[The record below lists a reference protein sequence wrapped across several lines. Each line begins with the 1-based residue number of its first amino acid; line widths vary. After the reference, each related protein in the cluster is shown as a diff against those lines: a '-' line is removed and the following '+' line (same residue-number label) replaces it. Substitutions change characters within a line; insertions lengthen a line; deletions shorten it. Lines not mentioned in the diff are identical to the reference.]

1 MKRILISAALLAAT
15 TSALQAHTLDGIVK
29 DNKTGEPLIGTVIR
43 VKELPNVSTTT
54 GLDGTFTLH
63 ELPDKGKFTIIVTYM
78 SYKTK
83 EMVVDL
89 AKDYS
94 KGGKDGK
101 DGQFTIAMD
110 EDTKQLGEVVVTG
123 HREYRSDR
131 SAVETVKNAG
141 NVLNVMSQQSIQ
153 LSPDVNVASVL
164 QRVSG
169 VTMERDA
176 SGEASYAILRG
187 MDKRYNYTLVNGVKI
202 PSPDDK
208 NRYIPLNI
216 FPSDLMDRLVVSK
229 SLTADMEGDA
239 AGGVVDMVMKDAP
252 SRFQLQANAAIG
264 ATDYF
269 WKDGRNYLTSNRSD
283 YTHKAPYEAFGSE
296 YKAQM
301 GSSKDGSSQIGDFK
315 AGPTQLKSYSNPAP
329 NFIGGL
335 SIGNRFWN
343 DRLGVML
350 AGSIQNTFRGT
361 ERTYNSV
368 KMASGEQ
375 AMYISNLHH
384 RYYSIHDLTAGAH
397 AKIDL
402 TLGNQLMPGA
412 HKLEWYNMYVRTN
425 SKGIRYNNGISTEY
439 IGADSYTQDD
449 EVRSTSITQT
459 IFATNLKGTHHLSK
473 DFTIDWSGIFSQA
486 KEEDPDRTYVTL
498 TNTVSTSS
506 ADVTASSDGSSDVDA
521 VGGSIWDTNK
531 NIVKTL
537 PKSMERR
544 YQHNKDTD
552 WAGYINLSYDTHFA
566 NGVDALW
573 KAGAQYRCKER
584 SNRYYSYIFNP
595 ADISQQL
602 NGNGLDQFAAIDW
615 VCKTPYSQASQLN
628 YDSKE
633 HIGGAYAMVTFR
645 SNLGEL
651 NAGFRAEHTN
661 QIYTMLQHFRNMG
674 QVGEQ
679 SYWDYLPSASIKWT
693 PTKKMNVRLSY
704 YRSINRPGFYEIVPY
719 QIQGEEYQEKG
730 NPNLKRARID
740 NIDLRWEWFP
750 SATEQVLAGVFY
762 KYLKDPI
769 EQVFVTSDGKIGAG
783 TDAYYLPD
791 NLGNAKN
798 MGFEIDVIK
807 YIRHFGLK
815 ANYTYTHSEI
825 TTSKREYQE
834 GSAEYKTGVT
844 QTRPLVNQAPHTANL
859 SLLYKDTSHGWNAQ
873 LAASYTGTK
882 LALVSPF
889 KDADQWD
896 KAMFGLDL
904 SAEKQ
909 FKNGF
914 SVFLKANNLLD
925 AKRERFLKTVNKS
938 NLEYEGQ
945 KSDKTIVGTYQY
957 GRTFLLGVRYKL

>member
-1 MKRILISAALLAAT
+1 MKRLFMSAALLAA
-15 TSALQAHTLDGIVK
+15 SATAIQAHTLDGIVK

-43 VKELPNVSTTT
+43 VKELPNVGTTT
-54 GLDGTFTLH
+54 GLDGSFTLH
-63 ELPDKGKFTIIVTYM
+63 ELPDKGKYTLVVSFM
-78 SYKTK
+78 AYKTK
-83 EMVVDL
+83 EIVVDV
-89 AKDYS
+89 ANDEKVD
-94 KGGKDGK
+94 
-101 DGQFTIAMD
+101 IPMD
-110 EDTKQLGEVVVTG
+110 EDLKQLGEVVVTG
-123 HREYRSDR
+123 RREYRSDR

-252 SRFQLQANAAIG
+252 SCFQLQANAAIG
-264 ATDYF
+264 TTDYF
-269 WKDGRNYLTSNRSD
+269 WKDGRDYLTSNRSD
-283 YTHKAPYEAFGSE
+283 YTKKAPYEAFGSE
-296 YKAQM
+296 YKASM
-301 GSSKDGSSQIGDFK
+301 SDFK
-315 AGPTQLKSYSNPAP
+315 NGPVQLKSHSMPAP

-335 SIGNRFWN
+335 SVGNRFWN
-343 DRLGVML
+343 DRLGVIL

-375 AMYISNLHH
+375 AMYISKLNH
-384 RYYSIHDLTAGAH
+384 RYYSIHDLTTGVH
-397 AKIDL
+397 AKFDL
-402 TLGNQLMPGA
+402 TLPE
-412 HKLEWYNMYVRTN
+412 HKIEWYNMYVRTN
-425 SKGIRYNNGISTEY
+425 SKGVRYNNSIGTEY
-439 IGADSYTQDD
+439 IGANSYTQDD
-449 EVRSTSITQT
+449 EIRSLSTTQS
-459 IFATNLKGTHHLSK
+459 IFATNLKGTHHLTK
-473 DFTIDWSGIFSQA
+473 NFTLDWSGIFSQA

-498 TNTVSTSS
+498 SNSVSTE
-506 ADVTASSDGSSDVDA
+506 ADADGNILS
-521 VGGSIWDTNK
+521 GNLWDTNK
-531 NIVKTL
+531 NITKTF
-537 PKSMERR
+537 PKDAERR
-544 YQHNKDTD
+544 FQHNMDTD
-552 WAGYINLSYDTHFA
+552 WAGYINLTYDTHFA
-566 NGVDALW
+566 NDVEALW
-573 KAGAQYRCKER
+573 KAGAQYRRKER
-584 SNRYYSYIFNP
+584 CNRYYSYIFSP
-595 ADISQQL
+595 ADNTQDL
-602 NGNGLDQFAAIDW
+602 DGNGLEQFDNVDW

-628 YDSKE
+628 YNSKE
-633 HIGGAYAMVTFR
+633 HIGGAYAMVTLKTK
-645 SNLGEL
+645 LGEL
-651 NAGFRAEHTN
+651 IAGFRAEHTN

-674 QVGEQ
+674 QIGEQ
-679 SYWDYLPSASIKWT
+679 SYWDYLPSASLKWT
-693 PTKKMNVRLSY
+693 PTKNMNIRLSY

-719 QIQGEEYQEKG
+719 QIMGEEYQEKG

-750 SATEQVLAGVFY
+750 SKTEQILAGVFY

-783 TDAYYLPD
+783 TDAYYMPD

-807 YIRHFGLK
+807 YIRHFGIK
-815 ANYTYTHSEI
+815 ANYTYTYSKI
-825 TTSKREYQE
+825 TTSKREYKE
-834 GSAEYKTGVT
+834 GSAEYKSGVT
-844 QTRPLVNQAPHTANL
+844 QSRPLVNQAPHTANI
-859 SLLYKDTSHGWNAQ
+859 SLLYKDTENGWNAQ
-873 LAASYTGTK
+873 LASSFTGAK

-914 SVFLKANNLLD
+914 SIFFKANNLLD
-925 AKRERFLKTVNKS
+925 AKRERYLKTVNES

>member
-1 MKRILISAALLAAT
+1 MSAALLAA
-15 TSALQAHTLDGIVK
+15 SATAIQAHTLDGIVK
-29 DNKTGEPLIGTVIR
+29 DNKTGEPLIGTVVR
-43 VKELPNVSTTT
+43 VKELPNVGTTT
-54 GLDGTFTLH
+54 GLDGSFTLH
-63 ELPDKGKFTIIVTYM
+63 ELPDKGKYTLVVTFM
-78 SYKTK
+78 AYKTK
-83 EMVVDL
+83 EIVVDV
-89 AKDYS
+89 ANDDKVD
-94 KGGKDGK
+94 
-101 DGQFTIAMD
+101 IPMD
-110 EDTKQLGEVVVTG
+110 EDLKQLGEVVVTG
-123 HREYRSDR
+123 RREYRSDR

-252 SRFQLQANAAIG
+252 SCFQLQANAAIG
-264 ATDYF
+264 TTDYF
-269 WKDGRNYLTSNRSD
+269 WKDGRDYLTSNRSD
-283 YTHKAPYEAFGSE
+283 YTKKAPYEAFGSE
-296 YKAQM
+296 YKASM
-301 GSSKDGSSQIGDFK
+301 SDFK
-315 AGPTQLKSYSNPAP
+315 NGPVQLKSHSMPAP

-335 SIGNRFWN
+335 SVGNRFWN
-343 DRLGVML
+343 DRLGVIL

-375 AMYISNLHH
+375 AMYISKLNH
-384 RYYSIHDLTAGAH
+384 RYYSIHDLTTGAH

-402 TLGNQLMPGA
+402 TLPG
-412 HKLEWYNMYVRTN
+412 HKIEWYNMYVRTN
-425 SKGIRYNNGISTEY
+425 SKGVRYNNSIGTEY
-439 IGADSYTQDD
+439 IGANSYTQDD
-449 EVRSTSITQT
+449 EIRSLSTTQS
-459 IFATNLKGTHHLSK
+459 IFATNLKGTHHLTK
-473 DFTIDWSGIFSQA
+473 NFTLDWSGIFSQA

-498 TNTVSTSS
+498 SNSVSTE
-506 ADVTASSDGSSDVDA
+506 ADADGNILS
-521 VGGSIWDTNK
+521 GNLWDTNK
-531 NIVKTL
+531 NITKTF
-537 PKSMERR
+537 PKDAERR
-544 YQHNKDTD
+544 FQHNMDTD
-552 WAGYINLSYDTHFA
+552 WAGYINLTYDTHFA
-566 NGVDALW
+566 NDVEALW
-573 KAGAQYRCKER
+573 KAGAQYRRKER
-584 SNRYYSYIFNP
+584 CNRYYSYIFSP
-595 ADISQQL
+595 ADNAQDL
-602 NGNGLDQFAAIDW
+602 DGNGLEQFDNVDW

-633 HIGGAYAMVTFR
+633 HIGGAYAMVTLKTK
-645 SNLGEL
+645 LGEL

-674 QVGEQ
+674 QIGEQ
-679 SYWDYLPSASIKWT
+679 SYWDYLPSASLKWT
-693 PTKKMNVRLSY
+693 PTKNMNIRLSY

-719 QIQGEEYQEKG
+719 QIMGEEYQEKG

-750 SATEQVLAGVFY
+750 SKTEQILAGVFY

-783 TDAYYLPD
+783 TDAYYMPD

-807 YIRHFGLK
+807 YIRHFGIK
-815 ANYTYTHSEI
+815 ANYTYTYSKI
-825 TTSKREYQE
+825 TTSKREYKE
-834 GSAEYKTGVT
+834 GSAEYKSGVT
-844 QTRPLVNQAPHTANL
+844 QSRPLVNQAPHTANI
-859 SLLYKDTSHGWNAQ
+859 SLLYKDTENGWNAQ
-873 LAASYTGTK
+873 LASSFTGAK

-914 SVFLKANNLLD
+914 SIFFKANNLLD
-925 AKRERFLKTVNKS
+925 AKRERYLKTVNES

>member
-1 MKRILISAALLAAT
+1 MKRLLLSAALFAAMT
-15 TSALQAHTLDGIVK
+15 ANLQAHTLDGIVK
-29 DNKTGEPLIGTVIR
+29 DNKTGEPLIGTLIR
-43 VKELPNVSTTT
+43 VKELPGVSTTT

-63 ELPDKGKFTIIVTYM
+63 ELPDNGKFTIIVSYM
-78 SYKTK
+78 AYKTK
-83 EMVVDL
+83 ELMVDV
-89 AKDYS
+89 AK
-94 KGGKDGK
+94 KEK
-101 DGQFTIAMD
+101 INIPMD
-110 EDTKQLGEVVVTG
+110 EDLKQLGEVVVTG

-131 SAVETVKNAG
+131 SAIESVKQAG
-141 NVLNVMSQQSIQ
+141 NVLNVMSQQSIM
-153 LSPDVNVASVL
+153 LSPDVSVASVL

-252 SRFQLQANAAIG
+252 SRLQIQANAAIG
-264 ATDYF
+264 VNDYF
-269 WKDGRNYLTSNRSD
+269 WKDGRDYLTSNRSN
-283 YTHKAPYEAFGSE
+283 YTKKSPYEAFGSE

-301 GSSKDGSSQIGDFK
+301 SDFK
-315 AGPTQLKSYSNPAP
+315 CGPVQLKSHSIPSP

-343 DRLGVML
+343 DRLGVIL
-350 AGSIQNTFRGT
+350 AGSVQNTFRGT
-361 ERTYNSV
+361 ERYYNSV

-384 RYYSIHDLTAGAH
+384 RYYSIHDFTMGAH
-397 AKIDL
+397 AKFDL
-402 TLGNQLMPGA
+402 TLLG

-425 SKGIRYNNGISTEY
+425 SKGIRYNHGISTEY

-449 EVRSTSITQT
+449 EIRSTSTTQS
-459 IFATNLKGTHHLSK
+459 IFAANLKGMHHLTQ

-498 TNTVSTSS
+498 TNTVST
-506 ADVTASSDGSSDVDA
+506 TAQNEGDA
-521 VGGSIWDTNK
+521 VSGSIWDENK
-531 NIVKTL
+531 NIIKTL
-537 PKSMERR
+537 PKSSERR
-544 YQHNKDTD
+544 FQHNKDTD
-552 WAGYINLSYDTHFA
+552 WAGYINLSYNTHFA
-566 NGVDALW
+566 NHIEALW
-573 KAGAQYRCKER
+573 KAGVQYRRKER

-595 ADISQQL
+595 ADISQKL
-602 NGNGLDQFAAIDW
+602 DGNGLEQFDNVDW

-633 HIGGAYAMVTFR
+633 HIGAAYAMVTLK
-645 SNLGEL
+645 SDWGEL
-651 NAGFRAEHTN
+651 NIGLRAEHTN

-679 SYWDYLPSASIKWT
+679 SYWDYLPSTSLKWM
-693 PTKKMNVRLSY
+693 PNKKMNIRLSY

-750 SATEQVLAGVFY
+750 SNTEQILAGVFY

-783 TDAYYLPD
+783 TDAYYMPD

-844 QTRPLVNQAPHTANL
+844 QTRPLINQAPHTANL
-859 SLLYKDTSHGWNAQ
+859 SLLYKDTEHGWNAQ
-873 LAASYTGTK
+873 LASSFTGTK

-909 FKNGF
+909 FKNGI
-914 SVFLKANNLLD
+914 SVFFKANNLLD
-925 AKRERFLKTVNKS
+925 AKRERYLKTVNKS

-945 KSDKTIVGTYQY
+945 KSDKTIIGTYQY

>member
-1 MKRILISAALLAAT
+1 MKRLLFSAALLAA
-15 TSALQAHTLDGIVK
+15 SATAIQAHTLDGIVK

-43 VKELPNVSTTT
+43 VKELPNVGTTT
-54 GLDGTFTLH
+54 GLDGSFTLH
-63 ELPDKGKFTIIVTYM
+63 ELPDKGKYTLVVTFM
-78 SYKTK
+78 AYKTK
-83 EMVVDL
+83 EIVVDV
-89 AKDYS
+89 ANDEKVD
-94 KGGKDGK
+94 
-101 DGQFTIAMD
+101 IPMD
-110 EDTKQLGEVVVTG
+110 EDLKQLGEVVATG

-264 ATDYF
+264 TTDYF
-269 WKDGRNYLTSNRSD
+269 WKDGRDYIISNRSD
-283 YTHKAPYEAFGSE
+283 YTKKAPYEAFGSE
-296 YKAQM
+296 YKA
-301 GSSKDGSSQIGDFK
+301 SISDFK
-315 AGPTQLKSYSNPAP
+315 NGPVQLKSHSMPAP

-350 AGSIQNTFRGT
+350 AGSVQNTFRGT

-375 AMYISNLHH
+375 AMYISKLNH
-384 RYYSIHDLTAGAH
+384 RYYSIHDLTTGAH

-402 TLGNQLMPGA
+402 TLPG
-412 HKLEWYNMYVRTN
+412 HKIEWYNMYVRTN
-425 SKGIRYNNGISTEY
+425 SKGVRYNNTIGTEY
-439 IGADSYTQDD
+439 IGANSYTQDD
-449 EVRSTSITQT
+449 EIRSLSTTQS
-459 IFATNLKGTHHLSK
+459 IFATNLKGTHH
-473 DFTIDWSGIFSQA
+473 FTKNFTLDWSGIFSQA

-498 TNTVSTSS
+498 SNSVSTEANAEGNILS
-506 ADVTASSDGSSDVDA
+506 GNL
-521 VGGSIWDTNK
+521 WDTNK
-531 NIVKTL
+531 NITKTF
-537 PKSMERR
+537 PKDAERR
-544 YQHNKDTD
+544 FQHNKDTD
-552 WAGYINLSYDTHFA
+552 WAGYINLAYDTRFA
-566 NGVDALW
+566 NDVEALW
-573 KAGAQYRCKER
+573 KAGAQYRRKER
-584 SNRYYSYIFNP
+584 SNRYYSYIFSP
-595 ADISQQL
+595 ADNAQDL
-602 NGNGLDQFAAIDW
+602 DGNGLEQFDNVDW

-633 HIGGAYAMVTFR
+633 HIGGAYAMVTFK
-645 SNLGEL
+645 SKLGEL

-674 QVGEQ
+674 QTGEQ
-679 SYWDYLPSASIKWT
+679 SYWDYLPSASLKWT

-719 QIQGEEYQEKG
+719 QIMGEEYQEKG

-750 SATEQVLAGVFY
+750 SNTEQVLAGVFY

-783 TDAYYLPD
+783 TDAYYMPD

-807 YIRHFGLK
+807 YIRHFGIK
-815 ANYTYTHSEI
+815 ANYTYTYSKI
-825 TTSKREYQE
+825 TTSKREYKE
-834 GSAEYKTGVT
+834 GSAEYKSGVT
-844 QTRPLVNQAPHTANL
+844 QSRPLVNQAPHTANI
-859 SLLYKDTSHGWNAQ
+859 SLLYKDTENGWNAQ
-873 LAASYTGTK
+873 LASSFTGAK

-896 KAMFGLDL
+896 KAMFGIDL

-914 SVFLKANNLLD
+914 SIFFKANNLLD
-925 AKRERFLKTVNKS
+925 AKRERYLKTVNES
-938 NLEYEGQ
+938 NLQYAGQ
-945 KSDKTIVGTYQY
+945 KSDKTIIGTYKY
-957 GRTFLLGVRYKL
+957 GRTFLLGVRYKI

>member
-1 MKRILISAALLAAT
+1 MKRLLFSAALLAA
-15 TSALQAHTLDGIVK
+15 SATAIQAHTLDGIVK

-43 VKELPNVSTTT
+43 IKELPNVGTTT
-54 GLDGTFTLH
+54 GLDGSFTLH
-63 ELPDKGKFTIIVTYM
+63 ELPDKGKYTLVVTFM
-78 SYKTK
+78 AYKTK
-83 EMVVDL
+83 EIVVDV
-89 AKDYS
+89 ANDEKVD
-94 KGGKDGK
+94 
-101 DGQFTIAMD
+101 IPMD
-110 EDTKQLGEVVVTG
+110 EDLKQLGEVVVTG

-264 ATDYF
+264 TTDYF
-269 WKDGRNYLTSNRSD
+269 WKDGRDYITSNRSD
-283 YTHKAPYEAFGSE
+283 YTKKAPYEAFGSE
-296 YKAQM
+296 YKACI
-301 GSSKDGSSQIGDFK
+301 SDFK
-315 AGPTQLKSYSNPAP
+315 NGPMQLKSHSMPAP
-329 NFIGGL
+329 NFVGGL

-350 AGSIQNTFRGT
+350 AGSVQNTFRGT

-375 AMYISNLHH
+375 AMYISKLNH
-384 RYYSIHDLTAGAH
+384 RYYSIHDLTTGAH

-402 TLGNQLMPGA
+402 TLPG
-412 HKLEWYNMYVRTN
+412 HKIEWYNMYVRTN
-425 SKGIRYNNGISTEY
+425 SKGVRYNNTIGTEY
-439 IGADSYTQDD
+439 IGANSYTQDD
-449 EVRSTSITQT
+449 EIRSLSTTQS
-459 IFATNLKGTHHLSK
+459 IFATNLKGTHHLTK
-473 DFTIDWSGIFSQA
+473 NFTLDWSGIFSQA

-498 TNTVSTSS
+498 SNSVSTNAN
-506 ADVTASSDGSSDVDA
+506 ADGNILSGNL
-521 VGGSIWDTNK
+521 WDTNK
-531 NIVKTL
+531 NITKTF
-537 PKSMERR
+537 PKDAERR
-544 YQHNKDTD
+544 FQHNKDTD
-552 WAGYINLSYDTHFA
+552 WAGYINLTYDTHFA
-566 NGVDALW
+566 NDVEALW
-573 KAGAQYRCKER
+573 KAGAQYRRKER
-584 SNRYYSYIFNP
+584 SNRYYSYIFSP
-595 ADISQQL
+595 ADNAQDL
-602 NGNGLDQFAAIDW
+602 DGNGLEQFDNVDW

-633 HIGGAYAMVTFR
+633 HIGGVYAMVTFK
-645 SNLGEL
+645 SKLGEL

-674 QVGEQ
+674 QTGEQ
-679 SYWDYLPSASIKWT
+679 SYWDYLPSASFKWT

-719 QIQGEEYQEKG
+719 QIMGEEYQEKG

-750 SATEQVLAGVFY
+750 SNTEQVLAGVFY

-769 EQVFVTSDGKIGAG
+769 EQVFVTSDGKIGSG
-783 TDAYYLPD
+783 TDAYYMPD

-807 YIRHFGLK
+807 YIRHFGIK
-815 ANYTYTHSEI
+815 ANYTYTYSKI
-825 TTSKREYQE
+825 TTSKREYKA
-834 GSAEYKTGVT
+834 GSAEYKSGVT
-844 QTRPLVNQAPHTANL
+844 QSRPLVNQAPHTANI
-859 SLLYKDTSHGWNAQ
+859 SLLYKDTENGWNAQ
-873 LAASYTGTK
+873 LASSFTGAK

-914 SVFLKANNLLD
+914 SIFFKANNLLD
-925 AKRERFLKTVNKS
+925 AKRERYLKTVNES
-938 NLEYEGQ
+938 NLLYAGQ
-945 KSDKTIVGTYQY
+945 KSDKTVIGTYKY

>member
-1 MKRILISAALLAAT
+1 MSAALLAA
-15 TSALQAHTLDGIVK
+15 SATAIQAHTLDGIVK
-29 DNKTGEPLIGTVIR
+29 DNKTGEPLIGTVVR
-43 VKELPNVSTTT
+43 VKELPNVGTTT
-54 GLDGTFTLH
+54 GLDGSFILH
-63 ELPDKGKFTIIVTYM
+63 ELPDKGKYTLVVSFM
-78 SYKTK
+78 AYKTK
-83 EMVVDL
+83 EIVVDV
-89 AKDYS
+89 ANDDKVD
-94 KGGKDGK
+94 
-101 DGQFTIAMD
+101 IPMD
-110 EDTKQLGEVVVTG
+110 EDLKQLGEVVVTG
-123 HREYRSDR
+123 RREYRSDR
-131 SAVETVKNAG
+131 SAVESVKNAG
-141 NVLNVMSQQSIQ
+141 NVLNVMSLQSIQ

-252 SRFQLQANAAIG
+252 SRFQFQANAAIG
-264 ATDYF
+264 TTDYF
-269 WKDGRNYLTSNRSD
+269 WKDGRDYLTSNRSD
-283 YTHKAPYEAFGSE
+283 YTKKAPYEAFGSE
-296 YKAQM
+296 YKASM
-301 GSSKDGSSQIGDFK
+301 SDFK
-315 AGPTQLKSYSNPAP
+315 NGPMQLKSHSMPAP

-335 SIGNRFWN
+335 SVGNRFWN

-375 AMYISNLHH
+375 AMYISKLNH
-384 RYYSIHDLTAGAH
+384 RYYSIHDLTTGVH
-397 AKIDL
+397 AKVDL
-402 TLGNQLMPGA
+402 TLPK
-412 HKLEWYNMYVRTN
+412 HKIEWYNMYVRTN
-425 SKGIRYNNGISTEY
+425 SKGVRYNNSIGTEY
-439 IGADSYTQDD
+439 IGANSYTQDD
-449 EVRSTSITQT
+449 EIRSLSTTQS
-459 IFATNLKGTHHLSK
+459 IFATNLKGTHHLTK
-473 DFTIDWSGIFSQA
+473 NFTLDWSGIFSQA

-498 TNTVSTSS
+498 SNSVSTE
-506 ADVTASSDGSSDVDA
+506 ADADGNILS
-521 VGGSIWDTNK
+521 GNLWDTNK
-531 NIVKTL
+531 NITKTF
-537 PKSMERR
+537 PKDAERR
-544 YQHNKDTD
+544 FQHNMDTD
-552 WAGYINLSYDTHFA
+552 WAGYINLTYDTHFA
-566 NGVDALW
+566 NDVEALW
-573 KAGAQYRCKER
+573 KAGAQYRRKER
-584 SNRYYSYIFNP
+584 SNRYYSYIFCP
-595 ADISQQL
+595 ADNAQDL
-602 NGNGLDQFAAIDW
+602 DGNGLEQFDNVDW

-633 HIGGAYAMVTFR
+633 HIGGAYAMVTLKTK
-645 SNLGEL
+645 LGEL
-651 NAGFRAEHTN
+651 IAGFRAEHTN

-674 QVGEQ
+674 QTGEQ
-679 SYWDYLPSASIKWT
+679 SYWDYLPSASLKWT
-693 PTKKMNVRLSY
+693 PTKNMNIRLSY

-719 QIQGEEYQEKG
+719 QIMGEEYQEKG

-740 NIDLRWEWFP
+740 NVDLRWEWFP
-750 SATEQVLAGVFY
+750 SKTEQILAGVFY

-783 TDAYYLPD
+783 TDAYYMPD

-807 YIRHFGLK
+807 YIRHFGIK
-815 ANYTYTHSEI
+815 ANYTYTYSKI
-825 TTSKREYQE
+825 TTSKREYKE
-834 GSAEYKTGVT
+834 GSAEYKSGVT
-844 QTRPLVNQAPHTANL
+844 QSRPLVNQAPHTANI
-859 SLLYKDTSHGWNAQ
+859 SLLYKDTENGWNAQ
-873 LAASYTGTK
+873 LASSFTGAK

-896 KAMFGLDL
+896 KAMFGIDL

-914 SVFLKANNLLD
+914 SIFFKANNLLD
-925 AKRERFLKTVNKS
+925 AKRERYLKTVNES
-938 NLEYEGQ
+938 NLQYADQ
-945 KSDKTIVGTYQY
+945 MSNKTIIGTYKY

>member
-1 MKRILISAALLAAT
+1 MKRLFMSAALLAA
-15 TSALQAHTLDGIVK
+15 SATAIQAHTLDGIVK
-29 DNKTGEPLIGTVIR
+29 DNKTGEPLIGTVVR
-43 VKELPNVSTTT
+43 VKELPNVGTTT
-54 GLDGTFTLH
+54 GLDGSFTLH
-63 ELPDKGKFTIIVTYM
+63 ELPDKGKYTLVVSFM
-78 SYKTK
+78 AYKTK
-83 EMVVDL
+83 EIVVDV
-89 AKDYS
+89 ANDDKVD
-94 KGGKDGK
+94 
-101 DGQFTIAMD
+101 IPMD
-110 EDTKQLGEVVVTG
+110 EDLKQLGEVVVTG
-123 HREYRSDR
+123 RREYRSDR

-252 SRFQLQANAAIG
+252 SCFQLQANAAIG
-264 ATDYF
+264 TTDYF
-269 WKDGRNYLTSNRSD
+269 WKDGRDYLTSNRSD
-283 YTHKAPYEAFGSE
+283 YTKKAPYEAFGSE
-296 YKAQM
+296 YKASM
-301 GSSKDGSSQIGDFK
+301 SDFK
-315 AGPTQLKSYSNPAP
+315 NGPVQLKSHSMPAP

-335 SIGNRFWN
+335 SVGNRFWN

-375 AMYISNLHH
+375 AMYISKLNH
-384 RYYSIHDLTAGAH
+384 RYYSIHDLTTGVH
-397 AKIDL
+397 AKVDL
-402 TLGNQLMPGA
+402 TLPK
-412 HKLEWYNMYVRTN
+412 HKIEWYNMYVRTN
-425 SKGIRYNNGISTEY
+425 SKGVRYNNSIGTEY
-439 IGADSYTQDD
+439 IGANSYTQDD
-449 EVRSTSITQT
+449 EIRSLSTTQS
-459 IFATNLKGTHHLSK
+459 IFATNLKGTHHLTK
-473 DFTIDWSGIFSQA
+473 NFTLDWSGIFSQA

-498 TNTVSTSS
+498 SNSVSTE
-506 ADVTASSDGSSDVDA
+506 ADADGNILS
-521 VGGSIWDTNK
+521 GNLWDTNK
-531 NIVKTL
+531 NITKTF
-537 PKSMERR
+537 PKDAERR
-544 YQHNKDTD
+544 FQHNMDTD
-552 WAGYINLSYDTHFA
+552 WAGYINLTYDTHFA
-566 NGVDALW
+566 NDVEALW
-573 KAGAQYRCKER
+573 KAGAQYRRKER
-584 SNRYYSYIFNP
+584 CNRYYSYIFSP
-595 ADISQQL
+595 ADNAQDL
-602 NGNGLDQFAAIDW
+602 DGNGLEQFDNVDW

-633 HIGGAYAMVTFR
+633 HIGGAYAMVTLKTK
-645 SNLGEL
+645 LGEL
-651 NAGFRAEHTN
+651 IAGFRAEHTN

-674 QVGEQ
+674 QIGEQ
-679 SYWDYLPSASIKWT
+679 SYWDYLPSASLKWT
-693 PTKKMNVRLSY
+693 PTKNMNIRLSY

-719 QIQGEEYQEKG
+719 QIMGEEYQEKG

-750 SATEQVLAGVFY
+750 SKTEQILAGVFY

-783 TDAYYLPD
+783 TDAYYMPD

-807 YIRHFGLK
+807 YIRHFGIK
-815 ANYTYTHSEI
+815 ANYTYTYSKI
-825 TTSKREYQE
+825 TTSKREYKE
-834 GSAEYKTGVT
+834 GSAEYKSGVT
-844 QTRPLVNQAPHTANL
+844 QSRPLVNQAPHTANI
-859 SLLYKDTSHGWNAQ
+859 SLLYKDTENGWNAQ
-873 LAASYTGTK
+873 LASSFTGAK

-914 SVFLKANNLLD
+914 SIFFKANNLLD
-925 AKRERFLKTVNKS
+925 AKRERYLKTVNESNLQYADQKS
-938 NLEYEGQ
+938 N
-945 KSDKTIVGTYQY
+945 KTIIGTYKY

>member
-1 MKRILISAALLAAT
+1 MKRLFIGAALIAMTAAL
-15 TSALQAHTLDGIVK
+15 SAHTLDGVVI
-29 DNKTGEPLIGTVIR
+29 DHKTGEPLIGTVIR
-43 VKELPNVSTTT
+43 VKELPGVTATT
-54 GLDGTFTLH
+54 GLDGSFSLH
-63 ELPDKGKFTIIVTYM
+63 ELPDKGRVTLVVSYI
-78 SYKTK
+78 SYKTQ
-83 EMVVDL
+83 EVVVDV
-89 AKDYS
+89 ARDYS
-94 KGGKDGK
+94 KDGK
-101 DGQFTIAMD
+101 TGKAGTFAIALE
-110 EDTKQLGEVVVTG
+110 EDNQQLGEVVVTG
-123 HREYRSDR
+123 RRERRSDR
-131 SAVETVKNAG
+131 SAVETVKNALG
-141 NVLNVMSQQSIQ
+141 VLNVMSQQSIQ
-153 LSPDVNVASVL
+153 LSPDVNVANVL

-169 VTMERDA
+169 VTLERDA

-208 NRYIPLNI
+208 NRYVPLNI
-216 FPSDLMDRLVVSK
+216 FPSDLMDRLVVAK

-252 SRFQLQANAAIG
+252 SSFQLQANAAVG

-269 WKDGRNYLTSNRSD
+269 WKDGRDYLTTNRSD
-283 YTHKAPYEAFGSE
+283 YTHKSPYEAFGPN
-296 YKAQM
+296 YKAGM
-301 GSSKDGSSQIGDFK
+301 DDFK
-315 AGPTQLKSYSNPAP
+315 QGPVQLKSHSMPAP
-329 NFIGGL
+329 NFVGGL
-335 SIGNRFWN
+335 SVGNRFWN
-343 DRLGVML
+343 NRLGVIV
-350 AGSIQNTFRGT
+350 AGSAQNTFRGT

-384 RYYSIHDLTAGAH
+384 RYYSMHDLTTGLH
-397 AKIDL
+397 AKVDL
-402 TLGNQLMPGA
+402 SLGS
-412 HKLEWYNMYVRTN
+412 HKLEWYNMYVRTH
-425 SKGIRYNNGISTEY
+425 SKGVRYNNGVGTEY

-449 EVRSTSITQT
+449 EMRSLSQTQS
-459 IFATNLKGTHHLSK
+459 IFATNLKGAHHLT
-473 DFTIDWSGIFSQA
+473 DRLTLDWSGIFSQA
-486 KEEDPDRTYVTL
+486 KEDDPDRTYITL
-498 TNTVSTSS
+498 TNTVSCPANTE
-506 ADVTASSDGSSDVDA
+506 GDA
-521 VGGSIWDTNK
+521 VAGSIWNGNNT
-531 NIVKTL
+531 ITKTL
-537 PKSMERR
+537 PKSAERR
-544 YQHNKDTD
+544 FQHNKDTD
-552 WAGYINLSYDTHFA
+552 WAGYLNLSYDMPLGQHA
-566 NGVDALW
+566 DALW
-573 KAGAQYRCKER
+573 KAGAQYRRKER

-602 NGNGLDQFAAIDW
+602 DGNGYDQFAAISW

-633 HIGGAYAMVTFR
+633 HVGGAYAMVTLK
-645 SNLGEL
+645 SPLGEVY
-651 NAGFRAEHTN
+651 AGFRAEHTN

-679 SYWDYLPSASIKWT
+679 SYWDYLPSAAIKWT
-693 PTKKMNVRLSY
+693 PNKQMNVRLSY

-783 TDAYYLPD
+783 TDAYYMPD
-791 NLGNAKN
+791 NLGNARN
-798 MGFEIDVIK
+798 MGFEIDVVK

-815 ANYTYTHSEI
+815 ANYTYTHSKI
-825 TTSKREYQE
+825 TTSKRQYQQ
-834 GSAEYKTGVT
+834 GSAEYEKGVT
-844 QTRPLVNQAPHTANL
+844 QSRPLVNQAPHTANL
-859 SLLYKDTSHGWNAQ
+859 SLLYKDTQHGWNAQ
-873 LAASYTGTK
+873 LAASYTGTR

-909 FKNGF
+909 WPCGL
-914 SVFLKANNLLD
+914 SVFVKANNLLD
-925 AKRERFLKTVNKS
+925 AKRERYLKTVNKS

-945 KSDKTIVGTYQY
+945 RADRTIVGTYRY
-957 GRTFLLGVRYKL
+957 GRTFLVGVRCKL

>member
-1 MKRILISAALLAAT
+1 MKRLLFSAALLAA
-15 TSALQAHTLDGIVK
+15 SATAIQAHTLDGIVK
-29 DNKTGEPLIGTVIR
+29 DNKTGEPLIGTVVR
-43 VKELPNVSTTT
+43 VKELPNVGTTT
-54 GLDGTFTLH
+54 GLDGSFTLH
-63 ELPDKGKFTIIVTYM
+63 ELPDKGKYTLVVSFM
-78 SYKTK
+78 AYKTK
-83 EMVVDL
+83 EIVVDV
-89 AKDYS
+89 ANDEKVD
-94 KGGKDGK
+94 
-101 DGQFTIAMD
+101 IPMD
-110 EDTKQLGEVVVTG
+110 EDLKQLGEVVVTG
-123 HREYRSDR
+123 RREYRSDR

-216 FPSDLMDRLVVSK
+216 FPSDLMERLVVSK

-252 SRFQLQANAAIG
+252 SCFQFQANAAIG
-264 ATDYF
+264 TTDYF
-269 WKDGRNYLTSNRSD
+269 WKDGRDYITSNRSD
-283 YTHKAPYEAFGSE
+283 YTKKAPYEAFGSE
-296 YKAQM
+296 YKASM
-301 GSSKDGSSQIGDFK
+301 SDFK
-315 AGPTQLKSYSNPAP
+315 NGPVQLKSHSMPAP

-335 SIGNRFWN
+335 SVGNRFWN
-343 DRLGVML
+343 DRLGVIL

-375 AMYISNLHH
+375 AMYISKLNH
-384 RYYSIHDLTAGAH
+384 RYYSIHDLTTGAH

-402 TLGNQLMPGA
+402 TLPG
-412 HKLEWYNMYVRTN
+412 HKIEWYNMYVRTN
-425 SKGIRYNNGISTEY
+425 SKGVRYNNSIGTEY
-439 IGADSYTQDD
+439 IGANSYTQDD
-449 EVRSTSITQT
+449 EIRSLSTTQS
-459 IFATNLKGTHHLSK
+459 IFATNLKGTHHLTK
-473 DFTIDWSGIFSQA
+473 NFTLDWSGIFSQA

-498 TNTVSTSS
+498 SNSVSTE
-506 ADVTASSDGSSDVDA
+506 ADADGNILS
-521 VGGSIWDTNK
+521 GNLWDTNK
-531 NIVKTL
+531 NITKTF
-537 PKSMERR
+537 PKDAERR
-544 YQHNKDTD
+544 FQHNMDTD
-552 WAGYINLSYDTHFA
+552 WAGYINLTYDTHFA
-566 NGVDALW
+566 NDVEALW
-573 KAGAQYRCKER
+573 KAGAQYRRKER
-584 SNRYYSYIFNP
+584 SNRYYSYIFSP
-595 ADISQQL
+595 ADNAQDL
-602 NGNGLDQFAAIDW
+602 DGNGLEQFDNVDW

-633 HIGGAYAMVTFR
+633 HIGGAYAMVTLKTK
-645 SNLGEL
+645 LGEL
-651 NAGFRAEHTN
+651 IAGFRAEHTN

-674 QVGEQ
+674 QIGEQ
-679 SYWDYLPSASIKWT
+679 SYWDYLPSASLKWT
-693 PTKKMNVRLSY
+693 PTKNMNIRLSY

-719 QIQGEEYQEKG
+719 QIMGEEYQEKG

-750 SATEQVLAGVFY
+750 SKTEQILAGVFY

-783 TDAYYLPD
+783 TDAYYMPD

-807 YIRHFGLK
+807 YIRHFGIK
-815 ANYTYTHSEI
+815 ANYTYTYSKI
-825 TTSKREYQE
+825 TTSKREYKE
-834 GSAEYKTGVT
+834 GSAEYKSGVT
-844 QTRPLVNQAPHTANL
+844 QSRPLVNQAPHTANI
-859 SLLYKDTSHGWNAQ
+859 SLLYKDTENGWNAQ
-873 LAASYTGTK
+873 LASSFTGAK

-914 SVFLKANNLLD
+914 SIFFKANNLLD
-925 AKRERFLKTVNKS
+925 AKCERYLKTVNES

>member
-1 MKRILISAALLAAT
+1 MKRYLISAALLAAAA
-15 TSALQAHTLDGIVK
+15 TSISAHTLDGLVK

-54 GLDGTFTLH
+54 GLDGTFSLH
-63 ELPDKGKFTIIVTYM
+63 ELPDKGKFTLIISYM

-83 EMVVDL
+83 EMTVDV
-89 AKDYS
+89 AHDYS
-94 KGGKDGK
+94 KGNKDGK
-101 DGQFTIAMD
+101 DGQFVIGMD
-110 EDTKQLGEVVVTG
+110 EDSKQLGEVVVTG
-123 HREYRSDR
+123 HKEYHSDR
-131 SAVETVKNAG
+131 SAIDLEKTAG

-252 SRFQLQANAAIG
+252 SHFQVQANAAIG
-264 ATDYF
+264 ASDYF

-283 YTHKAPYEAFGSE
+283 YTKKAPYEANGKD
-296 YKAQM
+296 YKASM
-301 GSSKDGSSQIGDFK
+301 ADFK
-315 AGPTQLKSYSNPAP
+315 NGPMQLKSHSIPAP

-335 SIGNRFWN
+335 SIGNRFWK

-384 RYYSIHDLTAGAH
+384 RYYSIHDLTTGVH

-402 TLGNQLMPGA
+402 SLGN

-439 IGADSYTQDD
+439 IGAGSYTQDD
-449 EVRSTSITQT
+449 EVRSTSTTQS
-459 IFATNLKGTHHLSK
+459 IFATNLKGTHHLTK
-473 DFTIDWSGIFSQA
+473 DFTVDWSGVFSQA

-498 TNTVSTSS
+498 TNTVE
-506 ADVTASSDGSSDVDA
+506 ANQGVDGSLWQND
-521 VGGSIWDTNK
+521 K

-544 YQHNKDTD
+544 FQHNKDTD
-552 WAGYINLSYDTHFA
+552 WAGYINLSYDTHFS
-566 NGVDALW
+566 NDVDALW
-573 KAGAQYRCKER
+573 KAGAQYRRKER

-595 ADISQQL
+595 ADISQKL
-602 NGNGLDQFAAIDW
+602 DGNGLDQFDAADW
-615 VCKTPYSQASQLN
+615 KCTTPYSQASQLN

-645 SNLGEL
+645 SKIGEL

-661 QIYTMLQHFRNMG
+661 QIYTMLQHFRTMG

-693 PTKKMNVRLSY
+693 PTQKMNVRFSY

-719 QIQGEEYQEKG
+719 QIMGEEYQEKG

-740 NIDLRWEWFP
+740 NLDLRWEWFP
-750 SATEQVLAGVFY
+750 SKTEQVMAGVFY

-769 EQVFVTSDGKIGAG
+769 EQVFVASDGKIGAG
-783 TDAYYLPD
+783 TDAYYMPD

-807 YIRHFGLK
+807 YIRHFGVK
-815 ANYTYTHSEI
+815 ANYTYTHSSI

-834 GSAEYKTGVT
+834 GSAEYKSGVT

-859 SLLYKDTSHGWNAQ
+859 SFLYKDTSHGWNGQ

-904 SAEKQ
+904 SGEKK
-909 FKNGF
+909 FHNGISIF
-914 SVFLKANNLLD
+914 VKANNLLD
-925 AKRERFLKTVNKS
+925 AKRERYLKTVNKD

-945 KSDKTIVGTYQY
+945 RSDRTIVGTYKY
-957 GRTFLLGVRYKL
+957 GRTFLVGIRYNLR

>member
-1 MKRILISAALLAAT
+1 MKRFLFTAALLTAAT
-15 TSALQAHTLDGIVK
+15 SAITAHTLDGIVK
-29 DNKTGEPLIGTVIR
+29 DHKTGEPLIGTVIR
-43 VKELPNVSTTT
+43 VKELPSVSTTT
-54 GLDGTFTLH
+54 GLDGTFTLR
-63 ELPDKGKFTIIVTYM
+63 ELPDRGRYTLVVSYM
-78 SYKTK
+78 AYKTR
-83 EMVVDL
+83 EMVVDV
-89 AKDYS
+89 AKDYD
-94 KGGKDGK
+94 KGSEKGKDA
-101 DGQFTIAMD
+101 QLIIALD
-110 EDTKQLGEVVVTG
+110 EDLQQLGEVVVTG
-123 HREYRSDR
+123 RREYRSDR
-131 SAVETVKNAG
+131 SAVETVKNAAS
-141 NVLNVMSQQSIQ
+141 VLNVMSQQSIQ

-208 NRYIPLNI
+208 NRYVPLNI

-252 SRFQLQANAAIG
+252 ARFQLQANAAVG
-264 ATDYF
+264 MSDYF
-269 WKDGRNYLTSNRSD
+269 WSGARDYLTTNRSD
-283 YTHKAPYEAFGSE
+283 YTHRSPYEAFGSD
-296 YKAQM
+296 YKA
-301 GSSKDGSSQIGDFK
+301 SDSDFSN
-315 AGPTQLKSYSNPAP
+315 GPVQLKSHAAPAP

-335 SIGNRFWN
+335 SVGDRFWN
-343 DRLGVML
+343 NRIGVML
-350 AGSIQNTFRGT
+350 AGSVQNTFRGT

-375 AMYISNLHH
+375 AMYISTLNH
-384 RYYSIHDLTAGAH
+384 RYYRVHDFTAGLH
-397 AKIDL
+397 AKLDL
-402 TLGNQLMPGA
+402 SLSN

-425 SKGIRYNNGISTEY
+425 SKGVRYNNGVNTEY
-439 IGADSYTQDD
+439 ISADSYTQDD
-449 EVRSTSITQT
+449 ELRSTSSTQS
-459 IFATNLKGTHHLSK
+459 IFATNLKGTHRLT
-473 DFTIDWSGIFSQA
+473 DRFTVDWSGVFSQA
-486 KEEDPDRTYVTL
+486 RAEDPDRTYVTL
-498 TNTVSTSS
+498 TNTVGRS
-506 ADVTASSDGSSDVDA
+506 AGAEGDA
-521 VGGSIWDTNK
+521 VSGDIWSQEK
-531 NIVKTL
+531 NILKTL
-537 PKSMERR
+537 PKSAERR
-544 YQHNKDTD
+544 FQHNKDTD
-552 WAGYINLSYDTHFA
+552 WAGYINLAYDTRF
-566 NGVDALW
+566 GDKLDALW
-573 KAGAQYRCKER
+573 KAGAQYRRKER
-584 SNRYYSYIFNP
+584 SNRYYSYVFNP

-602 NGNGLDQFAAIDW
+602 DGNGYEQFANVDW

-633 HIGGAYAMVTFR
+633 HIGGVYAMATL
-645 SNLGEL
+645 SSALGEL
-651 NAGFRAEHTN
+651 NVGFRAEHTN

-679 SYWDYLPSASIKWT
+679 SYWDYLPSASVKWT

-730 NPNLKRARID
+730 NPELKRARID

-750 SATEQVLAGVFY
+750 SSTEQILAGVFY
-762 KYLKDPI
+762 KYLKNPI

-783 TDAYYLPD
+783 TDAYYMPA

-807 YIRHFGLK
+807 YIRHFGVK

-825 TTSKREYQE
+825 TTSKRQYKE
-834 GSAEYKTGVT
+834 GNAEYKTGVT

-859 SLLYKDTSHGWNAQ
+859 SLLYKDTAHGWNAQ
-873 LAASYTGTK
+873 LAASFTGTK

-896 KAMFGLDL
+896 KAMFGLDF
-904 SAEKQ
+904 SAEKK
-909 FKNGF
+909 FHNGISLF
-914 SVFLKANNLLD
+914 FKANNLLD
-925 AKRERFLKTVNKS
+925 AKRERYLKTVNQS

-945 KSDKTIVGTYQY
+945 KSDKTIVGTYRY

>member
-1 MKRILISAALLAAT
+1 MKRLFMSAALLAA
-15 TSALQAHTLDGIVK
+15 SATAIQAHTLDGIVK
-29 DNKTGEPLIGTVIR
+29 DNKTGEPLIGTVVR
-43 VKELPNVSTTT
+43 VKELPNVGTTT
-54 GLDGTFTLH
+54 GLDGSFTLH
-63 ELPDKGKFTIIVTYM
+63 ELPDKGKYTLVVSFM
-78 SYKTK
+78 AYKTK
-83 EMVVDL
+83 EIVVDV
-89 AKDYS
+89 ANDDKVD
-94 KGGKDGK
+94 
-101 DGQFTIAMD
+101 IPMD
-110 EDTKQLGEVVVTG
+110 EDLKQLGEVVVTG
-123 HREYRSDR
+123 RREYRSDR

-216 FPSDLMDRLVVSK
+216 FPSDLMERLVVSK

-252 SRFQLQANAAIG
+252 SCFQFQANAAIG
-264 ATDYF
+264 TTDYF
-269 WKDGRNYLTSNRSD
+269 WKDGRDYITSNRSD
-283 YTHKAPYEAFGSE
+283 YTKKAPYEAFGSE
-296 YKAQM
+296 YKASM
-301 GSSKDGSSQIGDFK
+301 SDFK
-315 AGPTQLKSYSNPAP
+315 NGPVQLKSHSMPAP

-335 SIGNRFWN
+335 SVGNRFWN
-343 DRLGVML
+343 DRLGVIL

-375 AMYISNLHH
+375 AMYISKLNH
-384 RYYSIHDLTAGAH
+384 RYYSIHDLTTGAH

-402 TLGNQLMPGA
+402 TLPG
-412 HKLEWYNMYVRTN
+412 HKIEWYNMYVRTN
-425 SKGIRYNNGISTEY
+425 SKGVRYNNSIGTEY
-439 IGADSYTQDD
+439 IGANSYTQDD
-449 EVRSTSITQT
+449 EIRSLSTTQS
-459 IFATNLKGTHHLSK
+459 IFATNLKGTHHLTK
-473 DFTIDWSGIFSQA
+473 NFTLDWSGIFSQA

-498 TNTVSTSS
+498 SNSVSTE
-506 ADVTASSDGSSDVDA
+506 ADADGNILS
-521 VGGSIWDTNK
+521 GNLWDTNK
-531 NIVKTL
+531 NITKTF
-537 PKSMERR
+537 PKDAERR
-544 YQHNKDTD
+544 FQHNMDTD
-552 WAGYINLSYDTHFA
+552 WAGYINLTYDTHFA
-566 NGVDALW
+566 NDVEALW
-573 KAGAQYRCKER
+573 KAGAQFRRKER
-584 SNRYYSYIFNP
+584 SNRYYSYIFSP
-595 ADISQQL
+595 ADNAQDL
-602 NGNGLDQFAAIDW
+602 DGNGLEQFDNVDW

-628 YDSKE
+628 YNSKE
-633 HIGGAYAMVTFR
+633 HIGGAYAMLTLKTK
-645 SNLGEL
+645 LGEL
-651 NAGFRAEHTN
+651 IAGFRAEHTN

-674 QVGEQ
+674 QIGEQ
-679 SYWDYLPSASIKWT
+679 SYWDYLPSASLKWT
-693 PTKKMNVRLSY
+693 PTKNMNIRLSY

-719 QIQGEEYQEKG
+719 QIMGEEYQEKG

-750 SATEQVLAGVFY
+750 SKTEQILAGVFY

-783 TDAYYLPD
+783 TDAYYMPD

-807 YIRHFGLK
+807 YIRHFGIK
-815 ANYTYTHSEI
+815 ANYTYTYSKI
-825 TTSKREYQE
+825 TTSKREYKE
-834 GSAEYKTGVT
+834 GSAEYKSGVT
-844 QTRPLVNQAPHTANL
+844 QSRPLVNQAPHTANI
-859 SLLYKDTSHGWNAQ
+859 SLLYKDTENGWNAQ
-873 LAASYTGTK
+873 LASSFTGAK

-914 SVFLKANNLLD
+914 SIFFKANNLLD
-925 AKRERFLKTVNKS
+925 AKRERYLKTVNES

>member
-1 MKRILISAALLAAT
+1 MKRLFMSAALLAA
-15 TSALQAHTLDGIVK
+15 SATAIHAHTLDGIVK
-29 DNKTGEPLIGTVIR
+29 DNKTGEPLIGTVVR
-43 VKELPNVSTTT
+43 VKELPNVGTTT
-54 GLDGTFTLH
+54 GLDGSFTLH
-63 ELPDKGKFTIIVTYM
+63 ELPDKGKYTLVVSFM
-78 SYKTK
+78 AYKTK
-83 EMVVDL
+83 EIVVDV
-89 AKDYS
+89 ANDDKVD
-94 KGGKDGK
+94 
-101 DGQFTIAMD
+101 IPMD
-110 EDTKQLGEVVVTG
+110 EDLKQLGEVVVTG
-123 HREYRSDR
+123 RREYRSDR
-131 SAVETVKNAG
+131 SAVESVKNAG

-252 SRFQLQANAAIG
+252 SCFQLQANAAIG
-264 ATDYF
+264 TTDYF
-269 WKDGRNYLTSNRSD
+269 WKDGRDYLTSNRSD
-283 YTHKAPYEAFGSE
+283 YTKKAPYEAFGSE
-296 YKAQM
+296 YKASM
-301 GSSKDGSSQIGDFK
+301 SDFK
-315 AGPTQLKSYSNPAP
+315 NGPMQLKSHSMPAP

-335 SIGNRFWN
+335 SVGNRFWN

-375 AMYISNLHH
+375 AMYISKLNH
-384 RYYSIHDLTAGAH
+384 RYYSIHDLTTGVH
-397 AKIDL
+397 AKVDL
-402 TLGNQLMPGA
+402 TLPK
-412 HKLEWYNMYVRTN
+412 HKIEWYNMYVRTN
-425 SKGIRYNNGISTEY
+425 SKGVRYNNSIGTEY
-439 IGADSYTQDD
+439 IGANSYTQDD
-449 EVRSTSITQT
+449 EIRSLSTTQS
-459 IFATNLKGTHHLSK
+459 IFATNLKGTHHLTK
-473 DFTIDWSGIFSQA
+473 NFTLDWSGIFSQA

-498 TNTVSTSS
+498 SNSVSTE
-506 ADVTASSDGSSDVDA
+506 ADADGNILS
-521 VGGSIWDTNK
+521 GNLWDTNK
-531 NIVKTL
+531 NITKTF
-537 PKSMERR
+537 PKDAERR
-544 YQHNKDTD
+544 FQHNMDTD
-552 WAGYINLSYDTHFA
+552 WAGYINLTYDTHFA
-566 NGVDALW
+566 NDVEALW
-573 KAGAQYRCKER
+573 KAGAQYRRKER
-584 SNRYYSYIFNP
+584 SNRYYSYIFSP
-595 ADISQQL
+595 ADNAQDL
-602 NGNGLDQFAAIDW
+602 DGNGLEQFDNVDW

-628 YDSKE
+628 YNSKE
-633 HIGGAYAMVTFR
+633 HIGGAYAMVTLKTK
-645 SNLGEL
+645 LGEL
-651 NAGFRAEHTN
+651 IAGFRAEHTN

-674 QVGEQ
+674 QTGEQ
-679 SYWDYLPSASIKWT
+679 SYWDYLPSASLKWI
-693 PTKKMNVRLSY
+693 PTKKMNIRLSY

-719 QIQGEEYQEKG
+719 QIMGEEYQEKG

-750 SATEQVLAGVFY
+750 SKTEQILAGVFY

-783 TDAYYLPD
+783 TDAYYMPD

-807 YIRHFGLK
+807 YIRHFGIK
-815 ANYTYTHSEI
+815 ANYTYTYSKI
-825 TTSKREYQE
+825 TTSKREYKE
-834 GSAEYKTGVT
+834 GSAEYKSGVT
-844 QTRPLVNQAPHTANL
+844 QSRPLVNQAPHTANI
-859 SLLYKDTSHGWNAQ
+859 SLLYKDTENGWNAQ
-873 LAASYTGTK
+873 LASSFTGAK

-914 SVFLKANNLLD
+914 SIFFKANNLLD
-925 AKRERFLKTVNKS
+925 AKRERYLKTVNESNLQYADQKS
-938 NLEYEGQ
+938 N
-945 KSDKTIVGTYQY
+945 KTIIGTYKY

>member
-1 MKRILISAALLAAT
+1 MKRLFMSAALLAA
-15 TSALQAHTLDGIVK
+15 SATAIQAHTLDGIVK
-29 DNKTGEPLIGTVIR
+29 DNKTGEPLIGTVVR
-43 VKELPNVSTTT
+43 VKELPNVGTTT
-54 GLDGTFTLH
+54 GLDGSFTLH
-63 ELPDKGKFTIIVTYM
+63 ELPDKGKYTLVVSFM
-78 SYKTK
+78 AYKTK
-83 EMVVDL
+83 EIVVDV
-89 AKDYS
+89 ANDDKVD
-94 KGGKDGK
+94 
-101 DGQFTIAMD
+101 IPMD
-110 EDTKQLGEVVVTG
+110 EDLKQLGEVVVTG
-123 HREYRSDR
+123 RREYRSDR
-131 SAVETVKNAG
+131 SAVESVKNAG

-252 SRFQLQANAAIG
+252 SRFQFQANAAIG
-264 ATDYF
+264 TTDYF
-269 WKDGRNYLTSNRSD
+269 WKDGRDYLTSNRSD
-283 YTHKAPYEAFGSE
+283 YTKKAPYEAFGSE
-296 YKAQM
+296 YKASM
-301 GSSKDGSSQIGDFK
+301 SDFK
-315 AGPTQLKSYSNPAP
+315 NGPMQLKSHSMPAP

-335 SIGNRFWN
+335 SVGNRFWN

-375 AMYISNLHH
+375 AMYISKLNH
-384 RYYSIHDLTAGAH
+384 RYYSIHDLTTGVH
-397 AKIDL
+397 AKVDL
-402 TLGNQLMPGA
+402 TLPK
-412 HKLEWYNMYVRTN
+412 HKIEWYNMYVRTN
-425 SKGIRYNNGISTEY
+425 SKGVRYNNSIGTEY
-439 IGADSYTQDD
+439 IGANSYTQDD
-449 EVRSTSITQT
+449 EIRSLSTTQS
-459 IFATNLKGTHHLSK
+459 IFATNLKGTHHLTK
-473 DFTIDWSGIFSQA
+473 NFTLDWSGIFSQA

-498 TNTVSTSS
+498 SNSVSTE
-506 ADVTASSDGSSDVDA
+506 ADAEGNILSGNL
-521 VGGSIWDTNK
+521 WDPNK
-531 NIVKTL
+531 NITKTF
-537 PKSMERR
+537 PKDAERR
-544 YQHNKDTD
+544 FQHNKDTD
-552 WAGYINLSYDTHFA
+552 WAGYINLTYDTHFA
-566 NGVDALW
+566 NDVEALW
-573 KAGAQYRCKER
+573 KAGAQYRRKER
-584 SNRYYSYIFNP
+584 SNRYYSYIFSP
-595 ADISQQL
+595 AENAQDL
-602 NGNGLDQFAAIDW
+602 DGNGLEQFDNVDW

-633 HIGGAYAMVTFR
+633 HIGGAYAMVT
-645 SNLGEL
+645 LKTKIGEL
-651 NAGFRAEHTN
+651 IAGFRAEHTN

-674 QVGEQ
+674 QTGEQ
-679 SYWDYLPSASIKWT
+679 SYWDYLPSASLKWT
-693 PTKKMNVRLSY
+693 PTKNMNIRLSY

-719 QIQGEEYQEKG
+719 QIMGEEYQEKG

-750 SATEQVLAGVFY
+750 SKTEQILAGVFY

-783 TDAYYLPD
+783 TDAYYMPD

-807 YIRHFGLK
+807 YIRHFGIK
-815 ANYTYTHSEI
+815 ANYTYTYSKI
-825 TTSKREYQE
+825 TTSKREYKE
-834 GSAEYKTGVT
+834 GSAEYKSGVT
-844 QTRPLVNQAPHTANL
+844 QSRPLVNQAPHTANI
-859 SLLYKDTSHGWNAQ
+859 SLLYKDTENGWNAQ
-873 LAASYTGTK
+873 LASSFTGAK

-896 KAMFGLDL
+896 KAMFGIDL

-914 SVFLKANNLLD
+914 SIFFKANNLLD
-925 AKRERFLKTVNKS
+925 AKRERYLKTVNESNLQYADQKS
-938 NLEYEGQ
+938 N
-945 KSDKTIVGTYQY
+945 KTIIGTYKY

>member
-1 MKRILISAALLAAT
+1 MSAALLAA
-15 TSALQAHTLDGIVK
+15 SATAIQAHTLDGIVK
-29 DNKTGEPLIGTVIR
+29 DNKTGEPLIGTVVR
-43 VKELPNVSTTT
+43 VKELPNVGTTT
-54 GLDGTFTLH
+54 GLDGSFTLH
-63 ELPDKGKFTIIVTYM
+63 ELPDKGKYTLVVSFM
-78 SYKTK
+78 AYKTK
-83 EMVVDL
+83 EIVVDV
-89 AKDYS
+89 ANDDKVD
-94 KGGKDGK
+94 
-101 DGQFTIAMD
+101 IPMD
-110 EDTKQLGEVVVTG
+110 EDLKQLGEVVVTG
-123 HREYRSDR
+123 RREYRSDR
-131 SAVETVKNAG
+131 SAVESVKNAG

-229 SLTADMEGDA
+229 SLTADIEGDA

-264 ATDYF
+264 TTDYF
-269 WKDGRNYLTSNRSD
+269 WKDGRDYLTSNRSD
-283 YTHKAPYEAFGSE
+283 YTKKAPYEAFGSE
-296 YKAQM
+296 YKASM
-301 GSSKDGSSQIGDFK
+301 SDFK
-315 AGPTQLKSYSNPAP
+315 NGPMQLKSHSMPAP

-335 SIGNRFWN
+335 SVGNRFWN

-375 AMYISNLHH
+375 AMYISKLNH
-384 RYYSIHDLTAGAH
+384 RYYSIHDLTTGVH
-397 AKIDL
+397 AKVDL
-402 TLGNQLMPGA
+402 TLPK
-412 HKLEWYNMYVRTN
+412 HKIEWYNMYVRTN
-425 SKGIRYNNGISTEY
+425 SKGVRYNNSIGTEY
-439 IGADSYTQDD
+439 IGANSYTQDD
-449 EVRSTSITQT
+449 EIRSLSTTQS
-459 IFATNLKGTHHLSK
+459 IFATNLKGTHHLTK
-473 DFTIDWSGIFSQA
+473 NFTLDWSGIFSQA

-498 TNTVSTSS
+498 SNSVSTE
-506 ADVTASSDGSSDVDA
+506 ADADGNILS
-521 VGGSIWDTNK
+521 GNLWDTNK
-531 NIVKTL
+531 NITKTF
-537 PKSMERR
+537 PKDAERR
-544 YQHNKDTD
+544 FQHNMDTD
-552 WAGYINLSYDTHFA
+552 WAGYINLTYDTHFA
-566 NGVDALW
+566 NDVEALW
-573 KAGAQYRCKER
+573 KAGAQYRRKER
-584 SNRYYSYIFNP
+584 SNRYYSYIFSP
-595 ADISQQL
+595 ADNAQDL
-602 NGNGLDQFAAIDW
+602 DGNGLEQFDNVDW

-628 YDSKE
+628 YNSKE
-633 HIGGAYAMVTFR
+633 HIGGAYTMVTLKTK
-645 SNLGEL
+645 LGEL
-651 NAGFRAEHTN
+651 IAGFRAEHTN

-674 QVGEQ
+674 QTGEQ
-679 SYWDYLPSASIKWT
+679 SYWDYLPSASLKWT
-693 PTKKMNVRLSY
+693 PTKKMNIRLSY

-719 QIQGEEYQEKG
+719 QIMGEEYQEKG

-750 SATEQVLAGVFY
+750 SKTEQILAGVFY

-783 TDAYYLPD
+783 TDAYYMPD

-807 YIRHFGLK
+807 YIRHFGIK
-815 ANYTYTHSEI
+815 ANYTYTYSKI
-825 TTSKREYQE
+825 TTSKREYKE
-834 GSAEYKTGVT
+834 GSAEYKSGVT
-844 QTRPLVNQAPHTANL
+844 QSRPLVNQAPHTANI
-859 SLLYKDTSHGWNAQ
+859 SLLYKDTENGWNAQ
-873 LAASYTGTK
+873 LASSFTGAK

-914 SVFLKANNLLD
+914 SIFFKANNLLD
-925 AKRERFLKTVNKS
+925 AKRERYLKTVNESNLQYADQKS
-938 NLEYEGQ
+938 N
-945 KSDKTIVGTYQY
+945 KTIIGTYKY